1 MEKQNDDLTVFAVS
15 SFDVHKFQEFS
26 YSNGV
31 SMKLIIW
38 KAEEYTEL
46 CN

>member
-1 MEKQNDDLTVFAVS
+1 MAKKNEDLTVS
-15 SFDVHKFQEFS
+15 SFDVQKFCECS
-26 YSNGV
+26 YSNRV

-38 KAEEYTEL
+38 KAEEYTQL